1 LFGRLQLSCDG
12 ATNLVHGNNSTPLQ
26 CLPQ

>member
-12 ATNLVHGNNSTPLQ
+12 TTNLIHDNNPTSLQ